1 MTLDFQQKQAISDKA
16 DAAHTLA
23 SVTSAQLEY
32 HAAEDQRMFTS
43 INNKIENIEAKTDK
57 ISEDIEAIKKLIWIA
72 TGIMM
77 TLTTLINFVLIYHH
91 G

>member
-32 HAAEDQRMFTS
+32 HAAEDQRMFKS
-43 INNKIENIEAKTDK
+43 INEKIEE
-57 ISEDIEAIKKLIWIA
+57 ISEEIKSINRWIWIA
-72 TGIMM
+72 TGMM
-77 TLTTLINFVLIYHH
+77 TAVTTTINAFLVYHH